1 MDLPLPV
8 TLDVSEAAIFGHS
21 GRLILKL
28 QEVGV
33 TVAGCEDPVG
43 RRYQCEFAK
52 APEVNGLQIVF
63 PRHGRMSSTP
73 MLKGPKPKMLRRMP
87 ADENAL
93 QMEWQG

>member
-8 TLDVSEAAIFGHS
+8 TLDFSEVAIFGHS

-28 QEVGV
+28 QKVDSV
-33 TVAGCEDPVG
+33 TVAGREDPVG

-63 PRHGRMSSTP
+63 PRHGRMS
-73 MLKGPKPKMLRRMP
+73 
-87 ADENAL
+87 
-93 QMEWQG
+93 